1 MSVSGRRRSPRPPGH
16 EYRRNGQHRPA
27 ARQVD
32 YALYASI
39 VVEHRQQRY
48 SKLTATAQLGD
59 IAFARMQVSE
69 IAVHDAA
76 HLVEQSR
83 ALKQASANVTVGECA
98 GHAAIGVD
106 GEECHY
112 FARQLVESVES
123 VKYRYAVAYYVGI
136 VVAHFVLF
144 IIDSAISQSVGVSRS
159 MLRSRG
165 MTNGNRFGIMPSG

>member
-1 MSVSGRRRSPRPPGH
+1 
-16 EYRRNGQHRPA
+16 
-27 ARQVD
+27 
-32 YALYASI
+32 
-39 VVEHRQQRY
+39 
-48 SKLTATAQLGD
+48 
-59 IAFARMQVSE
+59 MQVSE

-83 ALKQASANVTVGECA
+83 AWKQASANVTVGECA

-112 FARQLVESVES
+112 FARQFVESVES

-136 VVAHFVLF
+136 VVAHFVLLF

-165 MTNGNRFGIMPSG
+165 MTNGNRFGIVPSG